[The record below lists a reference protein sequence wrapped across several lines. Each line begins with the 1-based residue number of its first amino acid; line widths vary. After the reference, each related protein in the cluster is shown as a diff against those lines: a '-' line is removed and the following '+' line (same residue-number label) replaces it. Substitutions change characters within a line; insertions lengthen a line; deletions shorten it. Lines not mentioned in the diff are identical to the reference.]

1 MPSFA
6 ESPGSS
12 AGVHLDHIALIGAIA
27 RWCECLQNRA
37 AVFDALELLAQSLE
51 AEAIALSR
59 CSQDPRGESRSLFFD
74 RLQHK
79 PTVCHLEKSY
89 AASVLGPYYR
99 SANAGSVWLQSTSDI
114 PAEPDL
120 VEFQFRRKLVDLV
133 VIPLSIEEKAIFFL
147 EFHFATEARGTQF
160 AMLNSIASTLKETW
174 SHRRPGLMTELI
186 LNRQRPDPKVTGDG
200 PLLGPDNP
208 ARLSRAEFRVCLML
222 SRGLSQQATA
232 EELEICESTLRTH
245 LGSIY
250 EKTGT
255 SGMAELLFRLLSG
268 GSAVSPAISVGAR
281 IA

>member
-1 MPSFA
+1 MTSCS
-6 ESPGSS
+6 ETPGSAS
-12 AGVHLDHIALIGAIA
+12 AAHIEHISLIGAIA

-37 AVFDALELLAQSLE
+37 VVVEALELLAHSVD

-59 CSQDPRGESRSLFFD
+59 RSHDPRGESRSLFFD
-74 RLQHK
+74 RLRHK
-79 PTVCHLEKSY
+79 PTVCHLERSF

-99 SANAGSVWLQSTSDI
+99 SASAGSLWLQSTSDI
-114 PAEPDL
+114 PPEPDL
-120 VEFQFRRKLVDLV
+120 VEFQSRRKLFDLV

-147 EFHFATEARGTQF
+147 EFHFATEARGPQF

-186 LNRQRPDPKVTGDG
+186 LNRKRPDPRVAGSR

-255 SGMAELLFRLLSG
+255 SGMAELLFHLLSG
-268 GSAVSPAISVGAR
+268 GTAASPPFGVGER